1 MKCLS
6 CGLEA
11 GFRRLVVHT
20 DSLEKHGSLC
30 SSCESKLER
39 LGVTDD
45 ADDPASGE
53 RCGQCRDP
61 GVFALPE
68 MRLSVDEETDSD
80 EILYEYEIDAGT
92 PRLCTDHLE
101 SLLQEPRQVDPLN
114 MLEDRI

>member
-1 MKCLS
+1 M
-6 CGLEA
+6 
-11 GFRRLVVHT
+11 HT

-30 SSCESKLER
+30 SSCESKLQR

-45 ADDPASGE
+45 ADDPEHGDQ
-53 RCGQCRDP
+53 CVQCRRT

-68 MRLSVDEETDSD
+68 MQLSVDEETDGD
-80 EILYEYEIDAGT
+80 EILYEYEIVEGT

-114 MLEDRI
+114 MLDDRI